1 MEDACYQESKVLV
14 CDPEDFCYDV
24 FLDFVGCTSLIVN
37 YRDPFCQD
45 CEPLSE
51 DSWSGWRNKVLVY
64 HWG

>member
-1 MEDACYQESKVLV
+1 MLV
-14 CDPEDFCYDV
+14 CDPEDFCYAV
-24 FLDFVGCTSLIVN
+24 FLDFVGCRSLIVN

-51 DSWSGWRNKVLVY
+51 DFWSGWRNKVLVY